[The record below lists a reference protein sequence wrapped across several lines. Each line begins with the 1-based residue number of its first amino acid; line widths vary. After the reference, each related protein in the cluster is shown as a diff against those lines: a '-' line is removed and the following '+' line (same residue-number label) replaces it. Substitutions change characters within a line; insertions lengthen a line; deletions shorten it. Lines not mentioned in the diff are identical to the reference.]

1 MCIKPKAL
9 MDEQKTLTTILKT
22 NLSCQDRMFVD
33 SVSLLQVIF
42 LFYLSFC
49 KKRIKEYMK
58 NTQKQWKGD
67 RQNRHRETIRLIYLK
82 IFRIVFTN
90 Q

>member
-42 LFYLSFC
+42 LLYLSFC

-58 NTQKQWKGD
+58 NTNSGRVTD
-67 RQNRHRETIRLIYLK
+67 K
-82 IFRIVFTN
+82 IDTEAQFG
-90 Q
+90 